1 MQSQM
6 SNTIQAV
13 DAVAVSAVGGAGAR
27 TNGNRCD
34 TCRKKVA
41 SALVMTCAKCTKKLC
56 VSHIQC
62 EMHNCEHDHK
72 ASGKEL
78 LRKQLDVGV
87 LVDKLERV

>member
-1 MQSQM
+1 M
-6 SNTIQAV
+6 SAPVPVPVPVPVPTNET
-13 DAVAVSAVGGAGAR
+13 VSAPSTV
-27 TNGNRCD
+27 NRCS

-41 SALVMTCAKCTKKLC
+41 SALVMSCAKCNKKLC

-78 LRKQLDVGV
+78 LRKQLDVGI